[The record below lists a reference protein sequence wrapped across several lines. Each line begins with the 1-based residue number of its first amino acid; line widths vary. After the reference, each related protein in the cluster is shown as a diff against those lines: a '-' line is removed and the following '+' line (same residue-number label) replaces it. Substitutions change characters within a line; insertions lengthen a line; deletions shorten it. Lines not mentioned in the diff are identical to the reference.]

1 MEVVVGCSVGRG
13 VEGGLAPRHDHGG
26 AGDGGEVPA
35 GGIRLSWGQV
45 AGRVRRGSQPCNP
58 GENHTSR
65 PNHSKAAAHT
75 KIWMLIQIIGKS
87 QNRLVRKSLYI
98 LTEMAT
104 GINMIYLI
112 CVANPVEKNVKGCIS
127 DPFTG

>member
-35 GGIRLSWGQV
+35 GGIRLGWGQV

-87 QNRLVRKSLYI
+87 QNGFGKKISVHIDRNGYWDKYD
-98 LTEMAT
+98 
-104 GINMIYLI
+104 
-112 CVANPVEKNVKGCIS
+112 IS
-127 DPFTG
+127 DMYGKSW